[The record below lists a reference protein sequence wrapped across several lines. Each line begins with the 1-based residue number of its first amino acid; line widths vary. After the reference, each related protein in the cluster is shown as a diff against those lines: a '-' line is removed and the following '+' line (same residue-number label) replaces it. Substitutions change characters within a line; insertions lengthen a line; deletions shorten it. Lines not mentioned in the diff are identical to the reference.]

1 MVLCFVCLEKTA
13 NYNYYG
19 NSPEYC
25 GTCKEDGMV
34 NVRCKRCEN
43 EQCNKMPVFNLSGE
57 TRGRFCKRH
66 KKTGMVNVREKKRC
80 HYESCYSQPSFNFPG
95 SKQGQF
101 CKRHALDGMIDVKNK
116 RCEHQ
121 CCNSITPVFN
131 VPGSKQGK
139 YCKRHALE
147 GMINVISK
155 KCKTPLCDTIVTNK
169 YKGYCFFCFRNI
181 FPDHEY
187 SRNYKT
193 KELEVSRYVREEF
206 SQYDWVC
213 DKIVDGGCSRRR
225 PDLLCDF
232 GNQVLIVE
240 VDENQHTDYDTTC
253 ETVRLEQIS
262 EDVQYRPVIFI
273 RFNPDGYYIKE
284 KKIFSCWKMKNGKM
298 SISRQKDWGNRL
310 EALKKEIKYWSENN
324 TDERVKIIQM
334 FYDE

>member
-95 SKQGQF
+95 SKQG
-101 CKRHALDGMIDVKNK
+101 
-116 RCEHQ
+116 
-121 CCNSITPVFN
+121 
-131 VPGSKQGK
+131 K

-169 YKGYCFFCFRNI
+169 YKGYCFFCFKNI

-213 DKIVDGGCSRRR
+213 DKTIKDGCSRRR

-262 EDVQYRPVIFI
+262 EDVQYRSVIFI
-273 RFNPDGYYIKE
+273 RFNPDAYYIKE
-284 KKIFSCWKMKNGKM
+284 KKIPSCWKMKNGKM
-298 SISRQKDWGNRL
+298 CISRQKDWGNRL

-324 TDERVKIIQM
+324 TNERVKIIQM